1 MGLFG
6 LSLGNKMSSNDM
18 IILTTS
24 LSYMLSAGLT
34 ARDGVDIIM
43 QDPASKVNKT
53 GLQILHDGFDSGL
66 VLSQIL
72 KENEKVFGLG
82 LWQQIE
88 AAERTGKV
96 PEALFRIS
104 EQLKANRGIVGKI
117 RGALAYPIFII
128 VVALIAAIYLFTNTI
143 PEMGQMMEDL
153 GGEMPGITIAM
164 MGIADMMVE
173 HGILMLFAF
182 VIFCVII
189 QWALTHPFR
198 AGWHHFISKAPL
210 SGSISVNLSYSR
222 MYMMVNDM
230 VANGSPMVESLRVA
244 ASTVDNLFIAGE
256 LKRCA
261 DTMEREGY
269 VLAEAL
275 TGATS
280 MPNDDKL
287 MLGVG
292 QRTGREMEILQDL
305 AVRRSAAAAQSVDR
319 LLEMM
324 TPIIMVMVCGVVA
337 VLVIAVYLPMLTMA
351 STMGG

>member
-1 MGLFG
+1 MALFG
-6 LSLGNKMSSNDM
+6 LGNKMSSGDM

-43 QDPASKVNKT
+43 QDPSSKMNKR
-53 GLQILHDGFDSGL
+53 GLQIMHDGFNDGQ

-72 KENEKVFGLG
+72 KDNEAVFGIG
-82 LWQQIE
+82 LWQQVD

-96 PEALFRIS
+96 PEALLRIS
-104 EQLKANRGIVGKI
+104 EQLKANRGIVSKI
-117 RGALAYPIFII
+117 KGALAYPIFIL
-128 VVALIAAIYLFTNTI
+128 VVAAIAAIYLFTHTI

-153 GGEMPGITIAM
+153 GGEMPAITLSM
-164 MGIADMMVE
+164 MSIADMMVN
-173 HGILMLFAF
+173 HGVVMLAIFL
-182 VIFCVII
+182 IFCVIV

-198 AGWHHFISKAPL
+198 KGWHRVISRAPL
-210 SGSISVNLSYSR
+210 SGQISVNLSYSR

-244 ASTVDNLFIAGE
+244 ASTIDNLFISGE
-256 LKRCA
+256 LKHCA
-261 DTMEREGY
+261 DVMEREGY
-269 VLAEAL
+269 VIAEAL
-275 TGATS
+275 QGASS
-280 MPNDDKL
+280 MPSDDKL

-292 QRTGREMEILQDL
+292 QRTGREMEILEDL
-305 AVRRSAAAAQSVDR
+305 SKRRSAAAAQSVER

-324 TPIIMVMVCGVVA
+324 TPIIMVVVCGVVA